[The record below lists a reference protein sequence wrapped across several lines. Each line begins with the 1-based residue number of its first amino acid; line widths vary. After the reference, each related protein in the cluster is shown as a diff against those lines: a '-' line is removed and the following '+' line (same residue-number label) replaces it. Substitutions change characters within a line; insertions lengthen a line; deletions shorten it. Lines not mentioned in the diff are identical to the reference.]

1 MYGSIMST
9 TTSTHPARCLAPVPR
24 RRAPMAPVV
33 PHTIDLKDQVD
44 QTAFFFYRAA
54 RQYAE
59 TCLEQL
65 YELLA
70 AVLSSRSIGERSP
83 LVRGAFFFG
92 CGHATVYVRKQ
103 LTTMH
108 ASNCAPYAHD
118 EMSDLTTTQS
128 TRPSRLVISEVW
140 AGGASIYGERVHP
153 CTRVLPPHHVCSCL
167 VTSWSL
173 RIDDAPVRACFLN
186 TYTRASCVARPAD
199 GRT

>member
-1 MYGSIMST
+1 MSCAC
-9 TTSTHPARCLAPVPR
+9 SPGGVRPWPLPR
-24 RRAPMAPVV
+24 R
-33 PHTIDLKDQVD
+33 PHTTDRIHARLERSD
-44 QTAFFFYRAA
+44 QTARPFFYRV
-54 RQYAE
+54 RSVS
-59 TCLEQL
+59 LVR
-65 YELLA
+65 ELLDNMPRHVWNSFTSCSLLFYLVGRREA
-70 AVLSSRSIGERSP
+70 APR
-83 LVRGAFFFG
+83 
-92 CGHATVYVRKQ
+92 TVYWCQFFRMRGHVRNSVREE
-103 LTTMH
+103 TVDDH
-108 ASNCAPYAHD
+108 ASPYAHD